1 MINAELFWSIFDE
14 CASHN
19 KPPLSLIHN
28 NRRPDVAEIDTGYN
42 SLLSKIMLT
51 LQRETDCFSVQ
62 LACNESMPFQN
73 RVWEFLKHAKNKIE
87 SILQHKPVWKQN
99 LYEHRIQ
106 NKLISTFEI
115 SGATAADYKAAIV
128 TAIPDI
134 TTYLKIYTRYIRNLP
149 DLFFKTDLKISA
161 DSLKTEIM
169 LRDNPDNIPY
179 LINNNMRGTDIP
191 AYDSYCSNSAQELY
205 AHYKKLF
212 DWKSTDNINFND
224 DTAIFIP
231 NATKEGYD
239 IWFIKESTS
248 AELWR
253 DNCPIKIYGS
263 GKIIEETS
271 IPTIFNIINKTNQ
284 FQAKRLIF
292 VKTKLY
298 EDTFAFKFLGIFEKV
313 NDKLIE
319 VASVNMYVE
328 TYIMTSIIY
337 KSKYQQQK

>member
-1 MINAELFWSIFDE
+1 MISAELFWSIFDE
-14 CASHN
+14 CVNHI
-19 KPPLSLIHN
+19 KPPLSLIRDD
-28 NRRPDVAEIDTGYN
+28 RRPDVAEIDTGYN
-42 SLLSKIMLT
+42 SMLSKIMIT
-51 LQRETDCFSVQ
+51 LQHEPDCFSVQ

-73 RVWEFLKHAKNKIE
+73 RVWEFLRHDKNKIE
-87 SILQHKPVWKQN
+87 SMLQHKPVWKYN
-99 LYEHRIQ
+99 LHEHRIQ
-106 NKLISTFEI
+106 NKLIITFQI
-115 SGATAADYKAAIV
+115 KGTTAADYKAAIV
-128 TAIPDI
+128 ASIPDI
-134 TTYLKIYTRYIRNLP
+134 TTYLKIYTKYIRNLP
-149 DLFFKTDLKISA
+149 NLFLKTDLKISA
-161 DSLKTEIM
+161 DSLIAEII

-191 AYDSYCSNSAQELY
+191 TYDSYCSNSVQKLY
-205 AHYKKLF
+205 AHYRKLF
-212 DWKSTDNINFND
+212 DWKSTNNVNFNN

-239 IWFIKESTS
+239 IWFIKESSS

-271 IPTIFNIINKTNQ
+271 IQTTFNIINKTNQ

-313 NDKLIE
+313 TDELIE

-337 KSKYQQQK
+337 KSKYQQQ

>member
-1 MINAELFWSIFDE
+1 MIHAELFWSIFDE
-14 CASHN
+14 CASN
-19 KPPLSLIHN
+19 SKPPLSLIRDDRH
-28 NRRPDVAEIDTGYN
+28 PDIAEIDTGYN
-42 SLLSKIMLT
+42 SLLSKIMIT
-51 LQRETDCFSVQ
+51 LQHEADCFSVQ

-73 RVWEFLKHAKNKIE
+73 RVWEFLKHTKNKIE
-87 SILQHKPVWKQN
+87 SMLQHKPVWKYN
-99 LYEHRIQ
+99 LHEHRLQ
-106 NKLISTFEI
+106 NKLIITFQI
-115 SGATAADYKAAIV
+115 KGATATDYKTATV

-134 TTYLKIYTRYIRNLP
+134 VTYLKIYMEYIRNLP
-149 DLFFKTDLKISA
+149 DLFPKTDLKISA
-161 DSLKTEIM
+161 NSFMTEIM

-179 LINNNMRGTDIP
+179 LVNNNMSGIDIP
-191 AYDSYCSNSAQELY
+191 TYDRYYSNNAQELY

-212 DWKSTDNINFND
+212 DWKSTDNIDFND
-224 DTAIFIP
+224 DTAILIP

-239 IWFIKESTS
+239 IWFIKESSS

-271 IPTIFNIINKTNQ
+271 IQTTFNIINKTNQ

-313 NDKLIE
+313 TDELIE

-337 KSKYQQQK
+337 KSKYQQQ